1 MIQKTFLFC
10 LLCLSLGISTSC
22 IDLDNEMDNNGILT
36 IDPPYEP
43 MFQFDEQG
51 TPYYL
56 NTPTLSQEMQR
67 DVQNEAIGY
76 GWKWMQT
83 FEIRDDGFVNP
94 EDYYK
99 DMIGV
104 SPTSYYLKSDK
115 ELVRYF
121 WSDAIPAMAF
131 LNQGFTMDAK
141 TGIMSDDNNPSGIL
155 PWSFYLRI
163 WSIYKLSGRW
173 YIDTIEPLGSRNDGT
188 GQTHTVWGYSHY
200 YRMSEA
206 ELKQM
211 QKEYSFDYS
220 QVN

>member
-1 MIQKTFLFC
+1 M
-10 LLCLSLGISTSC
+10 LCLSLGISTSC